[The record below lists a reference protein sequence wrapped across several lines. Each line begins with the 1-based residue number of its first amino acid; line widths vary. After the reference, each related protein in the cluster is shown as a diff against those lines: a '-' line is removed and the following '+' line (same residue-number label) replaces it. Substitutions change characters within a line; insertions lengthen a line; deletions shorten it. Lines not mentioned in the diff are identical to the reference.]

1 MGLWVGSQMA
11 EEADLRREG
20 FPGSVDKGWMPHRM
34 SGSRWLWTFW
44 PVSVARAAT
53 AVLLVSKGHSAFAKG
68 GAPHN
73 TALSSRVFL

>member
-20 FPGSVDKGWMPHRM
+20 FPGSVDKGWMPHRV

-53 AVLLVSKGHSAFAKG
+53 AVLLVSQDT
-68 GAPHN
+68 APWRREERH
-73 TALSSRVFL
+73 TTRP